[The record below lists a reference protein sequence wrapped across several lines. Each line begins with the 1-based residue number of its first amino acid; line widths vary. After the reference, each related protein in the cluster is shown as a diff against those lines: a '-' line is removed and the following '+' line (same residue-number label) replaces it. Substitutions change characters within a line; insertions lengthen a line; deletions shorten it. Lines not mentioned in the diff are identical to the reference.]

1 MPGWTCGGTTDP
13 VDIDT
18 LIGRRLRPAVV
29 VGGIVPM
36 LLLTWRLLHD
46 GLGANPAEALE
57 HSTGFTA
64 LWFLL
69 ASLSCTP
76 LRRITG
82 RAAFTR
88 LRKPLGLWAFAY
100 ALMHLGCYLVF
111 DQSLLFGEIWYD
123 IRKRPYITVGFSAF
137 LILLTLAVTSPDWVA
152 RRLGGRRWQAIHRM
166 VYLAAVLGTLHFL
179 WLVKRDATRPVMAAL
194 VLLALL
200 VLRLPARK
208 APAAA
213 APDGGLSSET

>member
-123 IRKRPYITVGFSAF
+123 IRKR
-137 LILLTLAVTSPDWVA
+137 VA
-152 RRLGGRRWQAIHRM
+152 TTQAP
-166 VYLAAVLGTLHFL
+166 
-179 WLVKRDATRPVMAAL
+179 RPI
-194 VLLALL
+194 
-200 VLRLPARK
+200 
-208 APAAA
+208 AA
-213 APDGGLSSET
+213 APQWPDAAPQAVGRPLDLLPPPTAPPLA